1 MDEKAVC
8 IIYTRAAVIIIIEEH
23 FIRRHTH
30 TYRNDHHQYIYI
42 YLFNQCR
49 FSFYIQFIEV
59 KTSAQVN
66 EFRCYLFNL
75 NGFLFCLAMM
85 CNKNR
90 ENHFVVAFLFL
101 SIDLR

>member
-42 YLFNQCR
+42 
-49 FSFYIQFIEV
+49 
-59 KTSAQVN
+59 
-66 EFRCYLFNL
+66 
-75 NGFLFCLAMM
+75 CLI
-85 CNKNR
+85 N
-90 ENHFVVAFLFL
+90 VVFL
-101 SIDLR
+101 SIYNLLK

>member
-8 IIYTRAAVIIIIEEH
+8 IIYTRAAVIIIIDAH
-23 FIRRHTH
+23 ISKRSSS
-30 TYRNDHHQYIYI
+30 IYM

-59 KTSAQVN
+59 KTSVQVN